1 MKESHSSG
9 GSSPTEQLAS
19 PAPHPASPAPHPASP
34 AQRPV
39 SGGQR
44 REGVRSP
51 FFVLEIPPTP
61 PSEEASENGGGSPLA
76 RTATALASSLRLPAS
91 DVKRLL
97 ERPQSGGSAAVAAA
111 TKRLALERAESGAS
125 GILGAVGGR
134 SGGHP
139 FVRSAAAAATSGAG
153 SAEEEEEKFM
163 RTFCW
168 SGSDTVTQAQLAA
181 LLRREREA
189 AFMASLAM
197 RLNDAP
203 PAARLLDGR
212 SSGGGAPPPSSV
224 SGHSSSHGGRSSAG
238 GASDGGGA
246 RAPPP
251 ATASQRLLAG
261 FSNAKPWQAAS
272 SGTLATSRLPMAAR
286 GKSRPGSAVT
296 PRSAVGENEG
306 VSNRFDHV
314 VASIVPGNLGNP
326 TRAQWLLDDVRTNER
341 RIDIAVRQLLP
352 ERKPR

>member
-1 MKESHSSG
+1 
-9 GSSPTEQLAS
+9 
-19 PAPHPASPAPHPASP
+19 
-34 AQRPV
+34 
-39 SGGQR
+39 
-44 REGVRSP
+44 VRSP

-181 LLRREREA
+181 LLKRESEA

-203 PAARLLDGR
+203 PAARLI
-212 SSGGGAPPPSSV
+212 SSGGGAPPSV
-224 SGHSSSHGGRSSAG
+224 SGRSSSGG
-238 GASDGGGA
+238 GASDGGGGGP

-261 FSNAKPWQAAS
+261 FSNAKPWQAPP